1 MTHTYL
7 IAEVTDD
14 YTYAVFT
21 ANDGS
26 GSFGKMFHG
35 LKCADKAELDATMS
49 RFLGEYVAGATL
61 EQERAQKNF
70 DAKAIIRQAQPID
83 VTADSVDAITDGKPS
98 P

>member
-21 ANDGS
+21 AKDGS

-35 LKCADKAELDATMS
+35 LKCTDKAELDGVMAA
-49 RFLGEYVAGATL
+49 FLGEHVAGATL
-61 EQERAQKNF
+61 EQERAQKTF
-70 DAKAIIRQAQPID
+70 DGKAILRQPQLIELDLSA
-83 VTADSVDAITDGKPS
+83 AIEAGGKLAP
-98 P
+98 